1 MTHGGDLQIIP
12 GPAPELIPQAV
23 DILLDAFWLK
33 VRHLELFTADRVVAR
48 RVYAD
53 SVTFELAR
61 YAVADGR
68 VLGVAGLDYGS
79 RHFMRL
85 RWQALRREFGV
96 PGSLGRWIFSWM
108 STLQPQGRKTMRIA
122 VIAAAAEARGR
133 GVGTALLENIFTF
146 ARAQGFTRLRLEVV
160 NTNPRARALY
170 ERQGFQALF
179 YFPTGIITRRGGFTG
194 FTMMEKRL

>member
-1 MTHGGDLQIIP
+1 MTSGSELQIVP

-23 DILLDAFWLK
+23 EILLDAFWLK
-33 VRHLELFTADRVVAR
+33 VRHLELFTADRAVAR

-53 SVTFELAR
+53 SVAFELAR

-68 VLGVAGLDYGS
+68 VLGVAGLEHSG

-85 RWQALRREFGV
+85 RWAALRREFGV

-122 VIAAAAEARGR
+122 VIAAAGDARGR
-133 GVGTALLENIFTF
+133 GVGTALLEDIFTF
-146 ARAQGFTRLRLEVV
+146 ARAQGFTKIRLEVV
-160 NTNPRARALY
+160 NTNLRAKALY
-170 ERQGFQALF
+170 ERLGFRKVF
-179 YFPTGIITRRGGFTG
+179 YFPTGIFTRRGGFTG
-194 FTMMEKRL
+194 FFMMEKKL